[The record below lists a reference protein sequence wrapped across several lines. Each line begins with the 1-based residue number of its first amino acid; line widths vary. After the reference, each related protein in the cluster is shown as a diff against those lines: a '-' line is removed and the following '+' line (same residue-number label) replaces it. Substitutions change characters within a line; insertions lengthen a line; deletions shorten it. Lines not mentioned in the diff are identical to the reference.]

1 MRARCGMGAATV
13 GATGEQGVPRRVV
26 YYWEQRGI
34 VLDDERVNPYG
45 GLLARALAPHG
56 VLLEPGWTL
65 DEEWVRVQQGRV
77 QVLHLNWLHRFYADS
92 DATVRRRRF
101 REFVA
106 GLILARRLGIRLVW
120 TVHNLYPHEVHD
132 PQLDR
137 RARRVVCS
145 LADAVIA
152 HCRHGAALLAQ
163 HFGRRRG
170 VHVVPHG
177 HFMDVYPH
185 TVGRDAARRAL
196 GVPEEAYVYLYFGN
210 IRRYKG
216 VEQLL
221 DVFATLPGDD
231 LRLVIS
237 GRWHP
242 GYGEGRLSA
251 TPGAMADR
259 RIVFRPGQVAIE
271 EMQVYFHAADAVVLP
286 FVDTL
291 SSGSAITAL
300 GFGCPIVVP
309 RVGCLPELV
318 GSRPGQECG
327 VLYDG
332 AAPDGLV
339 GAMTA
344 VRQMDGVATAAA
356 AMARARELD
365 WDGIARQTLPAYGIA
380 NQEAGDTRGA
390 DAR

>member
-1 MRARCGMGAATV
+1 M
-13 GATGEQGVPRRVV
+13 PRRVV
-26 YYWEQRGI
+26 YFWETRGI

-56 VLLEPGWTL
+56 VLLEPGWAL
-65 DEEWVRVQQGRV
+65 DPEWVRAQQRRV
-77 QVLHLNWLHRFYADS
+77 QVLHLNWLHRFYAHP
-92 DATVRRRRF
+92 DAAVRRQRF
-101 REFVA
+101 REFVS

-120 TVHNLYPHEVHD
+120 TMHNLYPHEVHD

-152 HCRHGAALLAQ
+152 HCRYGAALLAQ

-185 TVGRDAARRAL
+185 TVGRETARRAL

-231 LRLVIS
+231 LRLVIA

-242 GYGEGRLSA
+242 GYSERRLSTA
-251 TPGAMADR
+251 PGAMADR

-300 GFGCPIVVP
+300 GFGRPIVVP

-318 GSRPGQECG
+318 GSGR
-327 VLYDG
+327 
-332 AAPDGLV
+332 
-339 GAMTA
+339 
-344 VRQMDGVATAAA
+344 
-356 AMARARELD
+356 
-365 WDGIARQTLPAYGIA
+365 
-380 NQEAGDTRGA
+380 
-390 DAR
+390 